1 MFIWCGSPR
10 ACFSFHFFFLFLS
23 VNVVFLAA
31 FWLYEVFHEKLLG
44 MDFFLTP
51 FTFLVV
57 YPLGFVCL
65 DTRAP
70 VGREGLALLNHN
82 STLEYLL
89 PAQWVLRI
97 HFRYDTT
104 PHQRAEH
111 PMSDAPCPRQ
121 VKALSALAFI
131 LWLEPLHWLHTRAL
145 MRDRS
150 APVRDKNF
158 WVLRFCFRSVVFQVW
173 LFFLSFSFIEF
184 FIQINK
190 LNKIKTNKQ
199 TNRK

>member
-1 MFIWCGSPR
+1 M
-10 ACFSFHFFFLFLS
+10 FFFLFLFFFFWAS
-23 VNVVFLAA
+23 MYF
-31 FWLYEVFHEKLLG
+31 FWLFWLCEVFHEKLLR

-70 VGREGLALLNHN
+70 VGRQGLALLNHN
-82 STLEYLL
+82 STPEYLL

-97 HFRYDTT
+97 HFHYVTT

-111 PMSDAPCPRQ
+111 PMGDARCPRQ

-131 LWLEPLHWLHTRAL
+131 MWLEPLHWLHTRVL

-158 WVLRFCFRSVVFQVW
+158 GCWGFVFVQSYFRSDFFFVFQFYW
-173 LFFLSFSFIEF
+173 IFYSN
-184 FIQINK
+184 Q
-190 LNKIKTNKQ
+190 
-199 TNRK
+199 

>member
-1 MFIWCGSPR
+1 MYF
-10 ACFSFHFFFLFLS
+10 
-23 VNVVFLAA
+23 
-31 FWLYEVFHEKLLG
+31 FWLFWLCEVFHEKLLR

-82 STLEYLL
+82 STPEYLL

-97 HFRYDTT
+97 HFHYVTT

-111 PMSDAPCPRQ
+111 PMGDARCPRQ

-131 LWLEPLHWLHTRAL
+131 
-145 MRDRS
+145 M
-150 APVRDKNF
+150 
-158 WVLRFCFRSVVFQVW
+158 
-173 LFFLSFSFIEF
+173 
-184 FIQINK
+184 
-190 LNKIKTNKQ
+190 
-199 TNRK
+199 